1 MSVVDAGKRQ
11 AESVE
16 SLQSNLDALVRERQ
30 ELRSVG
36 AGPQEL
42 ERNREAIVRS
52 QRELGVALIA
62 RYAHRPAAA

>member
-1 MSVVDAGKRQ
+1 MSVVDAVKHQ

-16 SLQSNLDALVRERQ
+16 SLQSALEALVRERQ
-30 ELRSVG
+30 QLRSVG

-52 QRELGVALIA
+52 QRDLGVALSA
-62 RYAHRPAAA
+62 RYSHRPAA

>member
-1 MSVVDAGKRQ
+1 MSVVDAVKHQ

-16 SLQSNLDALVRERQ
+16 SLRSTLEALVRERQ
-30 ELRSVG
+30 QLRSVE
-36 AGPQEL
+36 AGPHEL

-62 RYAHRPAAA
+62 RYSHRPAA